1 MSNTPATAETRLL
14 TRRITEITKTRF
26 RQVLAF
32 CLVLLCAVVATAGAK
47 KKRTSQPQALVS
59 GTVFQKSGRLLP
71 GAKVTVVDEEGK
83 PKRVRSIT
91 DRRGEFAIRVP
102 AGRARYRVTAQA
114 KGFQSQ
120 EKTVEIY
127 ESEKV
132 TVNFQLPPNQK
143 ATAKQD

>member
-1 MSNTPATAETRLL
+1 M
-14 TRRITEITKTRF
+14 
-26 RQVLAF
+26 
-32 CLVLLCAVVATAGAK
+32 LLCAVVATAGAK

-83 PKRVRSIT
+83 PKRVRRIT

-102 AGRARYRVTAQA
+102 AGRSRYRVTAQA

>member
-1 MSNTPATAETRLL
+1 MLL
-14 TRRITEITKTRF
+14 F
-26 RQVLAF
+26 AGL
-32 CLVLLCAVVATAGAK
+32 ATAGAK
-47 KKRTSQPQALVS
+47 KKRTTQPQALVA

-83 PKRVRSIT
+83 LKRARGIT

-102 AGRARYRVTAQA
+102 AGRARYRVTVEA

-132 TVNFQLPPNQK
+132 SVNFQLPPNQK
-143 ATAKQD
+143 ATAKQN

>member
-1 MSNTPATAETRLL
+1 
-14 TRRITEITKTRF
+14 
-26 RQVLAF
+26 
-32 CLVLLCAVVATAGAK
+32 VLLCTVTATAGAK
-47 KKRTSQPQALVS
+47 KKRTAEPQALVS
-59 GTVFQKSGRLLP
+59 GTVFHGSGRSLP

-83 PKRVRSIT
+83 LKRARAVT

-102 AGRARYRVTAQA
+102 AGRSRYRVTAQA

-132 TVNFQLPPNQK
+132 AVNFQLPPNEK
-143 ATAKQD
+143 ATAGQD

>member
-1 MSNTPATAETRLL
+1 M
-14 TRRITEITKTRF
+14 
-26 RQVLAF
+26 
-32 CLVLLCAVVATAGAK
+32 
-47 KKRTSQPQALVS
+47 
-59 GTVFQKSGRLLP
+59 LP
-71 GAKVTVVDEEGK
+71 GAKVTVADEEGK
-83 PKRVRSIT
+83 PKRGHGIT
-91 DRRGEFAIRVP
+91 DRRGEFAILVP

-132 TVNFQLPPNQK
+132 TVNFQLLPNRK